1 MATSLEKALQKAIEA
16 PDIVVGLRA
25 FGLTQ
30 NDIATVTKVSP
41 RAIRGWKTANPRS
54 EPYDRLAELQS
65 LVVLL
70 SDSLTPRGVGQ
81 WLHARNRLLGGER
94 PIDLL
99 GRGEIE
105 RVEKAARAFI
115 EGAYV

>member
-30 NDIATVTKVSP
+30 NDIATVTKVTP
-41 RAIRGWKTANPRS
+41 RAIRGWKAANPRP

-70 SDSLTPRGVGQ
+70 SDSLTPR
-81 WLHARNRLLGGER
+81 WGGPVASR
-94 PIDLL
+94 SQSPP
-99 GRGEIE
+99 R
-105 RVEKAARAFI
+105 RRAPHR
-115 EGAYV
+115 APWSR